1 MKKVCSSCPTCA
13 ELKPQF
19 YNLSQGT
26 LIKATQPFERISIDF
41 KGPLPSTTRNVYLL
55 VIVDEFSRFPFCYPC
70 SNMHAQ
76 TVIKCL
82 NDLFTMC
89 GVPSCVH
96 SDNASYF
103 RSYELK
109 QFLTGL
115 GIATSHSSIYHPTG
129 NSQVERYI
137 GVIWRTIRLALKS
150 RGLDIAKWELVLPE
164 VLHSQRS
171 LLCTSTNA
179 TPHELFFNFY
189 RKSCCGFTLPS

>member
-1 MKKVCSSCPTCA
+1 
-13 ELKPQF
+13 
-19 YNLSQGT
+19 
-26 LIKATQPFERISIDF
+26 
-41 KGPLPSTTRNVYLL
+41 
-55 VIVDEFSRFPFCYPC
+55 
-70 SNMHAQ
+70 MHAQ

-137 GVIWRTIRLALKS
+137 DVIWRTIRLALKS
-150 RGLDIAKWELVLPE
+150 RGLDIAKLALVLPE

-179 TPHELFFNFY
+179 NTAWVVFQFLPKIMLWFYTTELV
-189 RKSCCGFTLPS
+189 C

>member
-1 MKKVCSSCPTCA
+1 MINMRNPSIRRLSHYVCSKNFPFSVEDMKKVSSSCPTCA

-19 YNLSQGT
+19 HNLSQGT
-26 LIKATQPFERISIDF
+26 LIKTTQPFERISIDF
-41 KGPLPSTTRNVYLL
+41 KGPLSSNTRNVYSM

-70 SNMHAQ
+70 SNMQAP

-96 SDNASYF
+96 SDDASYF

-109 QFLTGL
+109 QFLSGL

-129 NSQVERYI
+129 NSQIER
-137 GVIWRTIRLALKS
+137 
-150 RGLDIAKWELVLPE
+150 
-164 VLHSQRS
+164 
-171 LLCTSTNA
+171 
-179 TPHELFFNFY
+179 
-189 RKSCCGFTLPS
+189 